1 MELNS
6 DQKKQI
12 EELKEENI
20 VLREDNIHLRKQLEK
35 TTLSENESQIENI
48 ISKVFNGK
56 IAAYF
61 LNIAKELSE
70 IKSDIKK
77 LSPEKHIKIA
87 SDKSYFIHEKNKETE
102 NIEKTVQQPT
112 EQQIFENTTV
122 KINERN
128 HKKQEI
134 NGNLA
139 TPSSSTS
146 RNTEQIR
153 EMTTKSP
160 IHRNKSKQT
169 THKTKNFGH
178 GSPIINDRQ
187 DSKNKTNVKTKN
199 RITLN
204 EVSKAVEEVQQQAI
218 MESLI
223 NPNSSVRHLSERAN
237 KELNNYHKPTSKI
250 IGTSLKHLGISA
262 AEKLKWLYIG
272 NLSTSTTEEQLKSYI
287 NSCDIELKTCARLQ
301 TKNEFRASF
310 KVAVNFNEADR
321 LLDSEMWPQNTV
333 IKPFIHNHNQNQN
346 FYHRRRFLHRK

>member
-1 MELNS
+1 M
-6 DQKKQI
+6 
-12 EELKEENI
+12 
-20 VLREDNIHLRKQLEK
+20 EK

-48 ISKVFNGK
+48 ISKIFNGK

-160 IHRNKSKQT
+160 IHRNKSMKT

-178 GSPIINDRQ
+178 GSPITNDRQ

-199 RITLN
+199 QITLN

-218 MESLI
+218 MKSLI